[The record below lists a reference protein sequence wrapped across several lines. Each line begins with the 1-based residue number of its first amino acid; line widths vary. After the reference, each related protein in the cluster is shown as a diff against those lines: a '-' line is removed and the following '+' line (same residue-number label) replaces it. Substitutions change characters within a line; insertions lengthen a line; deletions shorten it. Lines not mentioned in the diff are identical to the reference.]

1 MDSKYLPSR
10 TFIKK
15 AGILIVLIIIVVLMV
30 KVSPTLRAKI
40 KSDTLSKVFVKDVVS
55 NDSNRNGILDWEEKF
70 WGLDPKGDGASNKEF
85 INAKKKIIAANNPNE
100 AEPTENDKLS
110 REFFAL
116 VMSLQDSGLSNDE
129 ILSKVSDQI
138 GSKVTLIDIKNMYSY
153 DIVKT
158 VSTSRTNVIKYRDE
172 LSRILKTCQENGMSS
187 EMDLVGT
194 ALNHD
199 DKTLLKGLPNIETA
213 YRDCIV
219 KMQKINVPL
228 ELSKYHLNIIN
239 NFEKSAQMLK
249 IIENLFDDQI
259 TGLSA
264 IVSYNE
270 FNRIIIQSLNGIR
283 DYKISAIISR

>member
-1 MDSKYLPSR
+1 MDSKYLPSG

-15 AGILIVLIIIVVLMV
+15 ASILILLIVVAVLIV
-30 KVSPTLRAKI
+30 KISPTLREKI
-40 KSDTLSKVFVKDVVS
+40 KSEKLSRVLVKDVVG
-55 NDSNRNGILDWEEKF
+55 NDSNSNGILDWEEKL

-85 INAKKKIIAANNPNE
+85 INAKKKILAANSP
-100 AEPTENDKLS
+100 AGTTPTENDKLS

-129 ILSKVSDQI
+129 ILAKVSDQI

-158 VSTSRTNVIKYRDE
+158 VSTSKTNVTKYRSE
-172 LSRILKTCQENGMSS
+172 LSNIMKSCQDNGMSS
-187 EMDLVGT
+187 EMDLIGT

-199 DKTLLKGLPNIETA
+199 DKNLLKGLPNIENA
-213 YRDCIV
+213 YRDCII
-219 KMQKINVPL
+219 KMQKVSVPL
-228 ELSKYHLNIIN
+228 ELSKFHLNIMN

-249 IIENLFDDQI
+249 IVENLFDDQI
-259 TGLSA
+259 SGLSA

-270 FNRIIIQSLNGIR
+270 YNRIIIESLNGIR